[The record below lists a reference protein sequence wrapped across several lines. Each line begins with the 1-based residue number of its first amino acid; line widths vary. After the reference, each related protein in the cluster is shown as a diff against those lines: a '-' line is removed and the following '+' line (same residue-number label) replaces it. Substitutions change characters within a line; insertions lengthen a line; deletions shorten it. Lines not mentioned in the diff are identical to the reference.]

1 MRGAGFRN
9 LSLGEVV
16 IWDLIVLRNLALH
29 AEWDNIEQI
38 IEIKFHNDTLTDNQ
52 EIAKKTKMDD
62 KIRIIN
68 ESECHCDDKDEEEKE
83 KARHKIENFIRQL
96 NDSARK
102 TFGTAPGGF
111 CLPFPMLL

>member
-1 MRGAGFRN
+1 
-9 LSLGEVV
+9 
-16 IWDLIVLRNLALH
+16 
-29 AEWDNIEQI
+29 
-38 IEIKFHNDTLTDNQ
+38 
-52 EIAKKTKMDD
+52 MDD

-102 TFGTAPGGF
+102 
-111 CLPFPMLL
+111 LLAQLRVDLVFLFQYYYSKENKYIDRAHD